1 MRLTRRASRKSP
13 RAHRQNPNPGISRPE
28 EAARVLGNNA
38 HTRSGMEIRRVDFFR
53 LPGCGSRNEEDL
65 AASGFVRP
73 IDPAVGRILGT
84 RARNGR
90 ETPPSRRTRPA
101 ARARGATAMSS
112 VGASSG
118 WRSAVFNRRTLHV
131 CAFAAL
137 LHFKPSEPHLGGC
150 PPAIPRARP
159 ATIPARPPPPTLPSP
174 DPPAPLASPPSPHS
188 FLPQSPT
195 SRTSRVSPTRRSRAT
210 SSP

>member
-28 EAARVLGNNA
+28 ETARVLRNNA

-53 LPGCGSRNEEDL
+53 LPGCGSRSQKISQP
-65 AASGFVRP
+65 AFVRP
-73 IDPAVGRILGT
+73 IDSAVGRILGP
-84 RARNGR
+84 RVRNGR

-101 ARARGATAMSS
+101 ARARVATAMSS

-159 ATIPARPPPPTLPSP
+159 ATIPARPSPPTLPSP
-174 DPPAPLASPPSPHS
+174 DPSPPFASPPPPNS
-188 FLPQSPT
+188 FVPQSPT